1 MTGRDLSRRRFLGL
15 GAGLAA
21 LAGCARVPTTG
32 PVTQVSASADT
43 PGRVGIDVDPQ
54 PPPRKAS
61 PEIIVAGFLQSMTSP
76 QNSYRIARE
85 YLTEAAARSWD
96 PESGAVIY
104 DATTNTPVVTGSTAG
119 LKAPIIARLD
129 AAGRYR
135 PVTGQSIDLD
145 FGITRVDGELRIS
158 RPPDGLVLSLF
169 AFSRAYSTVALYFT
183 SLTRPFLVPELV
195 HLPQATSNPT
205 TAVTDLLDGPSDWL
219 AGAVTNVFPT
229 GTKLSSDA
237 VAVDNAGVSTV
248 PLSPE
253 VTRLTDAQ
261 RRQVAAQV
269 SWTLAA
275 YPQVSRVRFTVG
287 GTSVAIPGAAE
298 DDTVSTGLFTSM
310 SPLISSDLPTMK
322 VLRRGVLG
330 QVSDQSGTFTPLR
343 GLLGAD
349 SGGES
354 PAGVAVEPSGGF
366 WAVVDSSRQNLLSW
380 QEGARV
386 TRQLASGTGLLRP
399 QVSTDG
405 TCWTVS
411 VQGDSSRFIAVGS
424 SRGRLQIR
432 ADELATRRVV
442 AFSVSPDLARVAV
455 VLQDRGDRVLA
466 MLRIRPTTGGAPGVV
481 VDGLREYHL
490 QGSDSGLTLIDD
502 VGWISATELMVVARA
517 TADSPGA
524 PYQIA
529 LDGSDGM
536 AVGPLS
542 GVNIVSLSTLPRSDG
557 INVLALTD
565 GGQVLRFEDRYRW
578 RTVADQVT
586 GMGIC
591 I

>member
-219 AGAVTNVFPT
+219 AGP
-229 GTKLSSDA
+229 
-237 VAVDNAGVSTV
+237 
-248 PLSPE
+248 SP
-253 VTRLTDAQ
+253 
-261 RRQVAAQV
+261 
-269 SWTLAA
+269 
-275 YPQVSRVRFTVG
+275 
-287 GTSVAIPGAAE
+287 
-298 DDTVSTGLFTSM
+298 M
-310 SPLISSDLPTMK
+310 
-322 VLRRGVLG
+322 
-330 QVSDQSGTFTPLR
+330 
-343 GLLGAD
+343 
-349 SGGES
+349 
-354 PAGVAVEPSGGF
+354 
-366 WAVVDSSRQNLLSW
+366 SSRP
-380 QEGARV
+380 ARSCPP
-386 TRQLASGTGLLRP
+386 TPSR
-399 QVSTDG
+399 
-405 TCWTVS
+405 WT
-411 VQGDSSRFIAVGS
+411 
-424 SRGRLQIR
+424 
-432 ADELATRRVV
+432 T
-442 AFSVSPDLARVAV
+442 P
-455 VLQDRGDRVLA
+455 
-466 MLRIRPTTGGAPGVV
+466 
-481 VDGLREYHL
+481 EYPPC
-490 QGSDSGLTLIDD
+490 
-502 VGWISATELMVVARA
+502 R
-517 TADSPGA
+517 
-524 PYQIA
+524 
-529 LDGSDGM
+529 
-536 AVGPLS
+536 
-542 GVNIVSLSTLPRSDG
+542 
-557 INVLALTD
+557 
-565 GGQVLRFEDRYRW
+565 
-578 RTVADQVT
+578 
-586 GMGIC
+586 
-591 I
+591 